1 MTLEFEWDA
10 EKEALNIQKH
20 GIDFETA
27 KFVFDDPFLLELFDE
42 DHSTVFEKRYKAI
55 GRAGNTLTVLTVIYT
70 ERQRIRII
78 SARFATKREEKSY
91 YDRTF

>member
-27 KFVFDDPFLLELFDE
+27 KFVSDDPFLLELFDE